1 MKLIWQPG
9 LDTAEGL
16 PTGGGVHLEFVMDVG
31 RLPSGGDVNAPAEDS
46 GPTFVKGL

>member
-31 RLPSGGDVNAPAEDS
+31 CLPSGGEVSENAR
-46 GPTFVKGL
+46 